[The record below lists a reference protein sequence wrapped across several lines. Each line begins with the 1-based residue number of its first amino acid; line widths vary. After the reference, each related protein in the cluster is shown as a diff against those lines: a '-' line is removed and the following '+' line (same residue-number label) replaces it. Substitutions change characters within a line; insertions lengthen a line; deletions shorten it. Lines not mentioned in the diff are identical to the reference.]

1 MRIGKLLKYSLYLLV
16 MTLALFFILTIYLYY
31 FSNTPQV
38 EIAYSF
44 VVPICMFVVSLLY
57 SRKIH
62 EKGLFRGIEIWI
74 VYFAIVMIMK
84 LLFNSAEEIN
94 MLKHLIYLPVSILG
108 GILGVNSK
116 LRTAQK

>member
-1 MRIGKLLKYSLYLLV
+1 MRIGKLLKYSLCLVV
-16 MTLALFFILTIYLYY
+16 MTLVLFFILSIYLYY
-31 FSNTPQV
+31 FSKTPSV
-38 EIAYSF
+38 EIAYGF
-44 VVPICMFVVSLLY
+44 VVPICLFVVSLLY

-74 VYFAIVMIMK
+74 VYFALVMIMK
-84 LLFNSAEEIN
+84 LLFNSVEEIN
-94 MLKHLIYLPVSILG
+94 ILKHLIYLPVSILG